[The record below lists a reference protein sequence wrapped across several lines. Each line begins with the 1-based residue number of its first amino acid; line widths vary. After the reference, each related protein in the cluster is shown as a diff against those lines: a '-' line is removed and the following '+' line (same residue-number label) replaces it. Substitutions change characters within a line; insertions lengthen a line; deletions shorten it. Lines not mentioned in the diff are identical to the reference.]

1 MTSIGDAE
9 LRSRIKARLHE
20 LCYAENL
27 QMLYVLSFDEE
38 VASLLVDRKIDIGIL
53 LDKVPLYERLTDKRR
68 VIAII
73 RGLVG
78 KA

>member
-1 MTSIGDAE
+1 
-9 LRSRIKARLHE
+9 
-20 LCYAENL
+20 
-27 QMLYVLSFDEE
+27 MLYVLSFDEE